1 MEPMNNCNLTY
12 DLRYRY
18 TQICRMV
25 VHFKVVMC
33 REVNVAQLVSLPL
46 ILIEE
51 WLFYAI

>member
-1 MEPMNNCNLTY
+1 
-12 DLRYRY
+12 
-18 TQICRMV
+18 MV

-51 WLFYAI
+51 WLFYAIWAIYKSYFLFVLEYYMIIF